1 MPGQGAHDRGTRALR
16 PGPLDAGAEA
26 EFSGYGPCERTYT
39 GAVKQGTDAQMHS
52 RLIGALSMTPMLVQH
67 HPHPASA
74 PAATDAPARARDWAE
89 IQERMLVPLYE
100 AVYEH
105 LEVGTGTRLLG
116 LGCGSGL
123 ALLMAA
129 ARGARVTGVDTDH
142 ARVDLARERLLP
154 DPSVGGHGPHPYRGP
169 RPETRLLYGTPDA
182 AGDPALP
189 AYNLVTAFQPVGCTA
204 GDSDGLVPALTAAV
218 PMAERGSAVVLAG
231 WGPPERCATTAVF
244 RVAGR
249 LTERLRGDGA
259 WRPARRDD
267 LEEVAA
273 RAGLRPD
280 GSGRVSCPFG
290 YADTDSAVRGL
301 LSTGLFD
308 AAVAAS
314 DQVTVEKEIAEALH
328 PHVRHDGTVWMP
340 NVFRYLVAR
349 IP

>member
-1 MPGQGAHDRGTRALR
+1 
-16 PGPLDAGAEA
+16 
-26 EFSGYGPCERTYT
+26 
-39 GAVKQGTDAQMHS
+39 
-52 RLIGALSMTPMLVQH
+52 MTPMLVQH
-67 HPHPASA
+67 HPHPAPA
-74 PAATDAPARARDWAE
+74 PAAVDAPRRARDWAE

-105 LEVGTGTRLLG
+105 LEVRAGTRLLG

-129 ARGARVTGVDTDH
+129 ARGARVTGVDTDR
-142 ARVDLARERLLP
+142 ARVELARERLLP
-154 DPSVGGHGPHPYRGP
+154 EPAAVGPGP
-169 RPETRLLYGTPDA
+169 RGGARPEPVLLCGPPDA
-182 AGDPALP
+182 AADPAGP
-189 AYNLVTAFQPVGCTA
+189 AYNLVTAFQPVGCAA
-204 GDSDGLVPALTAAV
+204 GDSDALVPVLTAAASL
-218 PMAERGSAVVLAG
+218 AERGSAVVLTG

-249 LTERLRGDGA
+249 LAERLPGHGG

-290 YADTDSAVRGL
+290 YADADSAVRGL

-308 AAVAAS
+308 AAVAAC
-314 DQVTVEKEIAEALH
+314 DRTTVEKEVVEALH
-328 PHVRHDGTVWMP
+328 PHVRPDGTVWMP